1 MSLILSEINIYPVK
15 SCRGI
20 SMEAWPLE
28 PRGLQ
33 YDRRWMVV
41 DDHDVFMTQR
51 DFPRMALIDVHLE
64 QDFLRLEAPH
74 METLRVPLCTET
86 TQHFS
91 VTIWNDGV
99 EAVSA
104 GNEAAEW
111 FSEFLSVGCKLV
123 AMTERSVRPVA
134 REYAVNADEVSFAD
148 GFPLLLIS
156 EASLADLNSRLPT
169 PLPMKR
175 FRPNLVVQ
183 GCAPFAEDSWKEL
196 SIGGLRLH
204 VVKPCARCVITTV
217 NPDTGVKDAEPLR
230 TLATFRSRGN
240 NVLFG
245 QNVIPVGTGML
256 RVGEAVTVMRP

>member
-1 MSLILSEINIYPVK
+1 MD
-15 SCRGI
+15 
-20 SMEAWPLE
+20 AWPLE

-41 DDHDVFMTQR
+41 DEHDVFITQR
-51 DFPRMALIDVHLE
+51 DFPRMALIDVRLE
-64 QDFLRLEAPH
+64 SEFLRLEAPR
-74 METLRVPLCTET
+74 METLRIPLRTET
-86 TQHFS
+86 THHFP

-104 GNEAAEW
+104 GTEAAEW
-111 FSEFLSVGCKLV
+111 FSEFLDVRCKLV
-123 AMTERSVRPVA
+123 AMTEHSVRTVA
-134 REYAVNADEVSFAD
+134 REYAVNADSVSFAD

-204 VVKPCARCVITTV
+204 VVKPCARCAITTV
-217 NPDTGVKDAEPLR
+217 NPDTGVKETEPLR
-230 TLATFRSRGN
+230 TLATFRASGN

-245 QNVIPVGTGML
+245 QNVIPAGTGML
-256 RVGEAVTVMRP
+256 RVGEGVTVVRP